1 MKTDTGD
8 FMGKLSISKT
18 LLLTTM
24 LVGLVGMVNS
34 SCAGTSYQRID
45 KVALKDSLGNNNVI
59 VIDVR
64 QGRDWKSSKYKIKGA
79 IRLEPNDPKVS
90 DIPLP
95 KDKTLIF
102 Y

>member
-1 MKTDTGD
+1 MR
-8 FMGKLSISKT
+8 KLSISRT

-24 LVGLVGMVNS
+24 LVGVLGIVNS
-34 SCAGTSYQRID
+34 SWAGTSYQRMD
-45 KVALKDSLGNNNVI
+45 KVTLNDFLGSKNVI
-59 VIDVR
+59 IVDVR
-64 QGRDWKSSKYKIKGA
+64 EDRDWQSSKYKIKGA

-90 DIPLP
+90 DTPLP

>member
-1 MKTDTGD
+1 MR
-8 FMGKLSISKT
+8 KLTISKT

-24 LVGLVGMVNS
+24 LIGMLVTVNS

-45 KVALKDSLGNNNVI
+45 KVALNDFLGSKNVI
-59 VIDVR
+59 IIDVR
-64 QGRDWKSSKYKIKGA
+64 EGRDWQSSKHKIKGA

-90 DIPLP
+90 DVPLP

>member
-1 MKTDTGD
+1 MR
-8 FMGKLSISKT
+8 KLTISKT
-18 LLLTTM
+18 LIMMTM
-24 LVGLVGMVNS
+24 LVGMLGTVNT

-45 KVALKDSLGNNNVI
+45 KVALNDSLDSKKVI
-59 VIDVR
+59 IIDVR
-64 QGRDWKSSKYKIKGA
+64 EGRDWKSSKYKIKGA

-90 DIPLP
+90 DVPLP